1 MPSINHLTGTEYWI
15 DPTNGL
21 FFMDIPEGHEFGE
34 GFPIQA
40 LDAYFADLDN
50 LGIFEKIGGLV
61 IGRPYNYS
69 GDQYSELKKIILY
82 YTQKYNYPILLN
94 VNIGH
99 CDPIITL
106 PLGVNVTIDSKQNK
120 FFINESSVV

>member
-1 MPSINHLTGTEYWI
+1 MLIKYVKGSEYWI
-15 DPTNGL
+15 DPTGSI
-21 FFMDIPEGHEFGE
+21 FFIDVPEGYEFGK
-34 GFPIQA
+34 GLPVYA
-40 LDAYFADLDN
+40 LDAYLADLDN
-50 LGIFEKIGGLV
+50 IGVFGKIEGLI

-69 GDQYSELKKIILY
+69 TDEYNELKEIILY

-106 PLGVNVTIDSKQNK
+106 PFGVNVTIDSKQNK
-120 FFINESSVV
+120 FSINEPSVI